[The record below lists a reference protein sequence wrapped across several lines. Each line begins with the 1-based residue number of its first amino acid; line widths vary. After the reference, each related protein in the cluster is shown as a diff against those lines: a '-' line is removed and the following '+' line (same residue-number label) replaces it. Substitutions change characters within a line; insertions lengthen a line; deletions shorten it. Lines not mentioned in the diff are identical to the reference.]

1 MLPPPNPCTKCII
14 DGGGALP
21 AAAAALAITSKALA
35 KADNKAFRTLT
46 AEQQDQIHAL
56 SEVDCRRAA
65 KIRQWTEEMRL
76 ARTEIY
82 GGEYEGTYE
91 ISIDGITK
99 KG

>member
-21 AAAAALAITSKALA
+21 AAAVGLAIQSFQQAQ
-35 KADNKAFRTLT
+35 ADNQAFGKLS
-46 AEQQDQIHAL
+46 AADQDKLLAL

-65 KIRQWTEEMRL
+65 VLRKWTEESRL

-82 GGEYEGTYE
+82 GGEYHGEYE